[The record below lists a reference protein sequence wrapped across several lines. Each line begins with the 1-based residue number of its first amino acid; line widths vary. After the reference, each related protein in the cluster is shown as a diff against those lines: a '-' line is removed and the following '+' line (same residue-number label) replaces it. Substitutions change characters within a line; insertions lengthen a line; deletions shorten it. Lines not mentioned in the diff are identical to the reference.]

1 MMTEESTVSYSRR
14 SAEVD
19 ITETLS
25 EEMVHNDF
33 TIGTEITDLLGIY
46 HHPARSATT
55 KTIKMRDR
63 DILATDNALLTSVSG
78 MSTTVTKMT
87 DPRRGALAVHR
98 VHLSGD
104 VEGLAHSLPGMAI
117 VEAVALAPIAYIFCA
132 NALRNSD
139 ASLEG
144 AARTVDASPWRIL
157 FSVVLPMLR
166 PPIVYSAVL
175 IFTMAIETLLHD
187 DHRDSQRPPHRRA
200 TRRYH
205 RVLDLLVQERDPVH
219 QPGLRHSR
227 AQRQW

>member
-33 TIGTEITDLLGIY
+33 TIGTEITDQLGN
-46 HHPARSATT
+46 PPPPGRSATT

-78 MSTTVTKMT
+78 ISTTVTKMT

-104 VEGLAHSLPGMAI
+104 VEGWRTACPAWLLSRRLRWPRSRTSS
-117 VEAVALAPIAYIFCA
+117 APMRCA
-132 NALRNSD
+132 N
-139 ASLEG
+139 
-144 AARTVDASPWRIL
+144 IL
-157 FSVVLPMLR
+157 QKL
-166 PPIVYSAVL
+166 
-175 IFTMAIETLLHD
+175 
-187 DHRDSQRPPHRRA
+187 
-200 TRRYH
+200 
-205 RVLDLLVQERDPVH
+205 
-219 QPGLRHSR
+219 GLRDRLALTRYAIR
-227 AQRQW
+227 AGLIEP